1 MRLFKLVLLILL
13 AGAAFA
19 QQTPALDPAS
29 IPGFVPVNVRQF
41 GNEELWGYIN
51 GGADLYL
58 EYGFEE
64 IHVFDVKASN
74 LDYKADLY
82 CMKSAAAA
90 YGIYSIARFRCRTS
104 GTLTHHD
111 CLTPYQYIAAK
122 GKYYLS
128 VSNPAGNA
136 EGEQGMLAIAANLL
150 NQLPEE
156 EAEVPALF
164 KVEFQDSDLR
174 DLKLVTGRLGIQNG
188 FVRWDA
194 PFGDL
199 SSYEAWILNVKTDGK
214 PYYVAEVRFN
224 DEADR
229 EKFMQ
234 QNGFTG
240 LTDSTEEANGF
251 RLFLRGQNRLL
262 LTEGAAPATL
272 LENLAK
278 GLY

>member
-1 MRLFKLVLLILL
+1 ML
-13 AGAAFA
+13 AGTAFA
-19 QQTPALDPAS
+19 QQTPALDSAA
-29 IPGFVPVNVRQF
+29 IPGFVSVNVRQF

-64 IHVFDVKASN
+64 IHVFDVKASD

-82 CMKSAAAA
+82 CMKTAAAA
-90 YGIYSIARFRCRTS
+90 FGIYSIARFRCRTS

-128 VSNPAGNA
+128 VSNPTGDA
-136 EGEQGMLAIAANLL
+136 EGEQGMMAIAANLL
-150 NQLPEE
+150 ARLPGEE
-156 EAEVPALF
+156 VQVPGIFSA
-164 KVEFQDSDLR
+164 EFQDADLR

-194 PFGDL
+194 LFGDL
-199 SSYEAWILNVKTDGK
+199 SSFEAWILAVKADGK
-214 PYYVAEVRFN
+214 PYYVAEIRFN
-224 DEADR
+224 DGADR
-229 EKFMQ
+229 DKFIQ
-234 QNGFTG
+234 QNGFAG
-240 LTDSTEEANGF
+240 LADSSEEVNGF
-251 RLFLRGQNRLL
+251 RLFSRGQNRLL

-272 LENLAK
+272 LENLEK

>member
-1 MRLFKLVLLILL
+1 ML
-13 AGAAFA
+13 AGTTFA

-29 IPGFVPVNVRQF
+29 IPGFVSVNVRQF

-82 CMKSAAAA
+82 CMKNAAAA
-90 YGIYSIARFRCRTS
+90 FGIYSIARFRCHTS

-128 VSNPAGNA
+128 VSNPTGDA
-136 EGEQGMLAIAANLL
+136 EGEQGMMAIAANLL
-150 NQLPEE
+150 ARLPGE
-156 EAEVPALF
+156 EAEVPGIF
-164 KVEFQDSDLR
+164 KAEFQDSDLR

-194 PFGDL
+194 LFGDL
-199 SSYEAWILNVKTDGK
+199 SSFEAWILAVKADGK
-214 PYYVAEVRFN
+214 PYYVAEIRFN
-224 DEADR
+224 DGADR

-234 QNGFTG
+234 QNGFAG
-240 LTDSTEEANGF
+240 LADSSEEVNGF
-251 RLFLRGQNRLL
+251 RLFSRGLNRLL

-272 LENLAK
+272 LENLEK